1 MSEQRIIKKYPNR
14 RLYDTTLSKYITL
27 SDVKELVM
35 AHEDFQIIDAKS
47 KEEITRTILLQIIIE
62 QEEGGE
68 PMLST
73 NTLEQLIRF
82 YGDPVQGNVARY
94 LEKTFVLLGE
104 QRCEM
109 KNKLS
114 SVMVTDPVSMMS
126 DMTKRNL
133 KIWQDMQDGLF
144 GAAASKAESKE

>member
-1 MSEQRIIKKYPNR
+1 MSEIRIIKKYPNR

-35 AHEDFQIIDAKS
+35 TTEEFQIIDAKS

-62 QEEGGE
+62 QEEDGA

-104 QRCEM
+104 QRSDM
-109 KNKLS
+109 KNKFS
-114 SVMVTDPVSMMS
+114 TVITKDPVSMMS

-144 GAAASKAESKE
+144 GAVAKAESKK

>member
-1 MSEQRIIKKYPNR
+1 
-14 RLYDTTLSKYITL
+14 
-27 SDVKELVM
+27 
-35 AHEDFQIIDAKS
+35 
-47 KEEITRTILLQIIIE
+47 
-62 QEEGGE
+62 
-68 PMLST
+68 
-73 NTLEQLIRF
+73 EQLIRF

>member
-1 MSEQRIIKKYPNR
+1 MSETRIIKKYPNR

-35 AHEDFQIIDAKS
+35 SGEEFQIIDAKS

-62 QEEGGE
+62 QEEDGA

-73 NTLEQLIRF
+73 YTLEQLIRF

-104 QRCEM
+104 QRNDM
-109 KNKLS
+109 KNKFS
-114 SVMVTDPVSMMS
+114 SVIAQDPVSMMS

-144 GAAASKAESKE
+144 GAVSKQESKK